1 MSAPSR
7 APASG
12 CLTLGF
18 ERHVTSQ
25 QGLQNVE
32 LGSTSPA
39 ARARQGIGHR
49 AFAGV
54 LILSLLIVAAYFES
68 FAQVAAQ
75 WSSPVTRVAHGWLA
89 LAAGLAVLFV
99 NLPRE
104 LTWSGGRARLL
115 AIVGGLLAGLLWL
128 LAALLAVESVA
139 QVAAF
144 AVLACAMHA
153 VFGAAIARE
162 TDRIILVLACA
173 LPILEGA
180 NDAFQRMSVAVGSR
194 LMHLLGIPGEM
205 RGFFVMLPAG
215 TFEIEPLCS
224 GLQFF
229 IAAATT
235 AALLA
240 AMRRESWARTA
251 WLMLIAGIIGLLAN
265 WLRVITVITAGYV
278 SDMRSYLVHSEHF
291 TLGWSLFVLGI
302 GAFLWRIG
310 RQPLP
315 PRRIAAENQGTAPLW
330 AARGW
335 LPTPLLLLAPA
346 LLVFATARA
355 VPARAPEFA
364 AFSSPSWHGP
374 MASWAAW
381 TSEPGAA
388 TRRVVADYATVQGHR
403 ISVVAARYQTPEKA
417 AELQLSVSG
426 FLPGPDWQ
434 SLDSGP
440 FTLNTASGARV
451 EAGRELLRDPAGKN
465 WVFLHWY
472 QLGAR
477 SYRSALRA
485 RLEWSLRSAA
495 GAAPPFVALIFSS
508 ECAADCA
515 AETASVNSLAS
526 AAAASF
532 TAQMGDQ

>member
-1 MSAPSR
+1 MI
-7 APASG
+7 
-12 CLTLGF
+12 
-18 ERHVTSQ
+18 
-25 QGLQNVE
+25 E
-32 LGSTSPA
+32 LGSTSPV
-39 ARARQGIGHR
+39 ARVAQGIKHR

-54 LILSLLIVAAYFES
+54 LFLSILIVAAYFES

-75 WSSPVTRVAHGWLA
+75 WSNPDSRVAHGWLA

-104 LTWSGGRARLL
+104 LSWSGRRARLL
-115 AIVGGLLAGLLWL
+115 AITGGLLGSLLWL
-128 LAALLAVESVA
+128 LAVLLAVESVA

-144 AVLACAMHA
+144 AVLACATHA

-162 TDRIILVLACA
+162 TDRILLVLACA

-180 NDAFQRMSVAVGSR
+180 NDAFQRMSVAVASW

-205 RGFFVMLPAG
+205 RGFFVVLPAG

-240 AMRRESWARTA
+240 AMRRESWPRTA
-251 WLMLIAGIIGLLAN
+251 WLMFIAGIIGLLAN

-278 SDMRSYLVHSEHF
+278 SDMHSYLVHSEHF

-302 GAFLWRIG
+302 GGFVWRIG
-310 RQPLP
+310 RQPLR
-315 PRRIAAENQGTAPLW
+315 PRRIAAANPGPAPLR
-330 AARGW
+330 AARVW
-335 LPTPLLLLAPA
+335 LPTPLLLLGPA
-346 LLVFATARA
+346 LLVFTAARA
-355 VPARAPEFA
+355 DPVRAPEFA
-364 AFSSPSWHGP
+364 TFASPPWDGP

-381 TSEPGAA
+381 TTEPGAA
-388 TRRVVADYATVQGHR
+388 TRRVVADYATGQGQR
-403 ISVVAARYQTPEKA
+403 ISVVAARYEPPEKA

-426 FLPGPDWQ
+426 FQPGRDWQ
-434 SLDSGP
+434 TLDGGP
-440 FTLNTASGARV
+440 FTLTPASGARI
-451 EAGRELLRDPAGKN
+451 EARRELLRDPAGKN

-477 SYRSALRA
+477 SYPSALRA
-485 RLEWSLRSAA
+485 RLDWSLRSMA
-495 GAAPPFVALIFSS
+495 GAPPPFVALIFSS
-508 ECAADCA
+508 ECAGDCA
-515 AETASVNSLAS
+515 AETVSVSSLAS